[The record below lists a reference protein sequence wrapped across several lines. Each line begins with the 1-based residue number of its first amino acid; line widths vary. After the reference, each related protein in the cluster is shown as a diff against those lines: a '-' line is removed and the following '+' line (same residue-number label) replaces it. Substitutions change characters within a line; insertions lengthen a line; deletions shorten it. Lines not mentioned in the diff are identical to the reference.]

1 MASPTQWTWVWV
13 NSGSWWWTRR
23 PGVLWF
29 MVSQRVG
36 HDWVTE
42 LIDWNGHMKTRVK
55 PSFTFKFSVWK
66 TMSVIFSEYI
76 NNYNTK
82 KKEKKNCIAPMC
94 MLSHFSHHRLCN
106 PANYSPPG
114 FSVRGILQAGILE
127 WIAMPSSR
135 GSWPGLEPAS
145 LLFPALA
152 GGFFTTTTTREA
164 QFLCGWTA
172 SSDCELPSQILR
184 LYLFLILLCI
194 RYFFYRFALD
204 ISYFLQF
211 KWSTEFCYK
220 FSWIT
225 L

>member
-1 MASPTQWTWVWV
+1 
-13 NSGSWWWTRR
+13 
-23 PGVLWF
+23 
-29 MVSQRVG
+29 
-36 HDWVTE
+36 
-42 LIDWNGHMKTRVK
+42 
-55 PSFTFKFSVWK
+55 
-66 TMSVIFSEYI
+66 MSVIFSEYS

-94 MLSHFSHHRLCN
+94 MLSHFSHLRPFATLQTVAHQAPLSMGFSRQEYWSGLPC
-106 PANYSPPG
+106 PPPG
-114 FSVRGILQAGILE
+114 DPDPGID
-127 WIAMPSSR
+127 
-135 GSWPGLEPAS
+135 PAS
-145 LLFPALA
+145 LMSPALA
-152 GGFFTTTTTREA
+152 GGFFTTTTTWEA

-172 SSDCELPSQILR
+172 SSELPSQILR

-194 RYFFYRFALD
+194 RYFFYRFAID